1 MGAGYLDPYL
11 TYADVTAV
19 TAPDPQTLVLTTSQ
33 PNQQILTSY
42 IPILPKHIWE
52 KRDIGTDP
60 NDAPI
65 IGTGPYQVAEWKTGE
80 YVRMVRN
87 PNYWGPKGYED
98 EIFFQFFKNEGA
110 MTEALKAGD
119 IDYAR
124 NVTSDQFDSL
134 KGLPNI
140 VTVESSLAAEANAF
154 TQLNFNTYSKP
165 IKGGG
170 ASTKAL
176 QDPAFRDAL
185 GYAIDKPAL
194 VDKVLGGHG
203 LVGSTIIPPAMA
215 GGKWHLEPTEPA
227 DLRHRARQAEAR
239 RRRLQARRQR
249 QAPRQ
254 GRQADQPAD
263 GRAQRLDDLQRRAP
277 SSSPAGGRSSAS
289 T

>member
-1 MGAGYLDPYL
+1 
-11 TYADVTAV
+11 
-19 TAPDPQTLVLTTSQ
+19 
-33 PNQQILTSY
+33 
-42 IPILPKHIWE
+42 
-52 KRDIGTDP
+52 
-60 NDAPI
+60 
-65 IGTGPYQVAEWKTGE
+65 
-80 YVRMVRN
+80 
-87 PNYWGPKGYED
+87 
-98 EIFFQFFKNEGA
+98 

-124 NVTSDQFDSL
+124 NVTADQFDSL

-140 VTVESSLAAEANAF
+140 VTVESSLGAEANAF

-185 GYAIDKPAL
+185 GYAIDKQAL

-215 GGKWHLEPTEPA
+215 GGKWHLEPTNPRTFDIELA
-227 DLRHRARQAEAR
+227 KSEAR
-239 RRRLQARRQR
+239 RRRLQARRER

-254 GRQADQPAD
+254 GRQADQPAAWSC
-263 GRAQRLDDLQRRAP
+263 RAARRPTARAP